1 MSTPI
6 CTLTLHLLADG
17 NFAYAYTAEPDHEVQ
32 LGPFAIPLSQ
42 LLATTLQNTTVRVPT
57 QAEREDLLAA
67 QLAEPTDA
75 TPEAELHS

>member
-17 NFAYAYTAEPDHEVQ
+17 NFAYAYTAEPKHEVQ
-32 LGPFAIPLSQ
+32 LGQFAIPLSQ
-42 LLATTLQNTTVRVPT
+42 LLATTLQNSTVRVPT
-57 QAEREDLLAA
+57 LAEREA
-67 QLAEPTDA
+67 QLAEAQEATA

>member
-17 NFAYAYTAEPDHEVQ
+17 NFAYAYTTEPEHEVQ
-32 LGPFAIPLSQ
+32 LGQFAIPLSQ

-57 QAEREDLLAA
+57 QAEREA